1 MLLVLHERH
10 YFYFYLF
17 SESVLFNNNPCK
29 IRGSY
34 SVEKSKG
41 ISESPSMTIALLGVK
56 YPFRQPVSMSLNNEI
71 QGVFYLSMQ
80 TLIRDTGD
88 TVISDQ
94 KSVI

>member
-1 MLLVLHERH
+1 
-10 YFYFYLF
+10 
-17 SESVLFNNNPCK
+17 
-29 IRGSY
+29 
-34 SVEKSKG
+34 
-41 ISESPSMTIALLGVK
+41 MTIALLGVK

-94 KSVI
+94 KSVIWGTEVDGLRTIVRTVFLFIVWPPFLIKSTLETYDKLI